1 MTTNIQNGT
10 VKLINASM
18 KKKKKTIASMLY
30 KSDVETCYYKH
41 HETDSDYY
49 A

>member
-1 MTTNIQNGT
+1 MEQWNWLMLQW
-10 VKLINASM
+10 
-18 KKKKKTIASMLY
+18 KKKKTIASMLY

-41 HETDSDYY
+41 HKTDSDYY